1 MPLKSHHCR
10 QVVLVGTAITLTTLL
25 IKTATSSTPK
35 TPTHDAFTPPASLP
49 LSGWQQI
56 AISPQPVQPNQMVAG
71 DVISAHHYGYKQ
83 NNNTLDLTLSYLV
96 NTDGDLKTAIT
107 AQTPQLSTALKQDAN
122 GNHYS
127 LFSTEGVVR
136 LETCLNARGPATVTS
151 DQFSRNR
158 MVYDT
163 RLDRVIPWF
172 TGQATLP
179 DQRCLWVRLSTPL
192 SQHSSEKGAY
202 QGLEDAWDDIS
213 RQISTF

>member
-1 MPLKSHHCR
+1 M
-10 QVVLVGTAITLTTLL
+10 LVGTAIALTTLL

-35 TPTHDAFTPPASLP
+35 TPTYATFTPPASLP
-49 LSGWQQI
+49 LTGWQQL
-56 AISPQPVQPNQMVAG
+56 AIPPRPVQPNKMVAG

-107 AQTPQLSTALKQDAN
+107 AQTPKLSTALKQDAN

-127 LFSTEGVVR
+127 LFSKAGTAR
-136 LETCLNARGPATVTS
+136 LETCLNVRGPATVTS

-163 RLDRVIPWF
+163 RLDRVFPWF
-172 TGQATLP
+172 AGQATLP

-192 SQHSSEKGAY
+192 GQHSSEKAAH
-202 QGLEDAWDDIS
+202 QSLEAVWDDIS